1 MTIADFD
8 HLDVAGRRR
17 LLKQC
22 CNSDVWVKKMLAIFP
37 IQNLVDLLEY
47 AEEEWYECNPA
58 EWLEAFQS
66 HIRIGDIGSIENN
79 ITINADWVKNELAV
93 FLKASPDIFRD
104 LEKKNNEYEEVFGY
118 NFVVYTKGKSIENIL
133 SELSERIKNDPH
145 DELII
150 AAGEQNKITQS
161 RLQLLFS

>member
-1 MTIADFD
+1 
-8 HLDVAGRRR
+8 
-17 LLKQC
+17 
-22 CNSDVWVKKMLAIFP
+22 
-37 IQNLVDLLEY
+37 VDLLEY

-79 ITINADWVKNELAV
+79 ITINADWVKNEQAV
-93 FLKASPDIFRD
+93 FFKASPDILRD

>member
-79 ITINADWVKNELAV
+79 ITINADWVKIL
-93 FLKASPDIFRD
+93 P
-104 LEKKNNEYEEVFGY
+104 
-118 NFVVYTKGKSIENIL
+118 IL
-133 SELSERIKNDPH
+133 STVANIAKQSMYCCKIKIC
-145 DELII
+145 EQYGTLII
-150 AAGEQNKITQS
+150 MFILNY
-161 RLQLLFS
+161 